1 MAVDTHAPMVG
12 GVLRTVHANGS
23 QNSFAGCYRLCSN
36 DKNNQFNSKVKI
48 NKTESTR
55 EILMNAYYQLAALY
69 YNRFHGS
76 HLFPSLW
83 NWRWLLCLCTFSIT
97 VQFIYWYL
105 VSATPPFQGP
115 WGMFI
120 AELLFIGACLF
131 ILHYRSNQ
139 VLGIEKSAPFFS
151 IARRS
156 LLDKQKRQF
165 LTSHTQ
171 RPASD
176 YAQLAQEITDLLQLQ
191 KAYRSPI
198 DADFVGVLNKLYH
211 PQALSRAIA
220 IVISALG
227 IFFALI
233 DKNSLRELQDVFQ
246 DQQTLTLITELCK
259 LAGGLF
265 ILAIITYL
273 LTKQLIEIFMLMAAS
288 FISKKM
294 GNRTMLNCLVRDLID
309 LHTPHPTVPRK
320 SCMPYSPTGKVWIAH
335 RQNKKH
341 KNI

>member
-1 MAVDTHAPMVG
+1 
-12 GVLRTVHANGS
+12 
-23 QNSFAGCYRLCSN
+23 
-36 DKNNQFNSKVKI
+36 
-48 NKTESTR
+48 
-55 EILMNAYYQLAALY
+55 MNAYYQLAALH

-76 HLFPSLW
+76 HLFPKW
-83 NWRWLLCLCTFSIT
+83 YDWRWLLCLATFSIA
-97 VQFIYWYL
+97 VLCGYWYF
-105 VSATPPFQGP
+105 VSPTPPLEGP
-115 WGMFI
+115 WAMYV
-120 AELLFIGACLF
+120 AELICIGSSIF

-139 VLGIEKSAPFFS
+139 VLGIKKSAPFFS
-151 IARRS
+151 TTRRT
-156 LLDKQKRQF
+156 LLEKQKRQF

-176 YAQLAQEITDLLQLQ
+176 YAQLAQEITDLLQLE
-191 KAYRSPI
+191 KTYRSPI
-198 DADFVGVLNKLYH
+198 DTDFVGVLNKLYD

-233 DKNSLRELQDVFQ
+233 DKNSLREMQDVFQ

-265 ILAIITYL
+265 ILAILTYL
-273 LTKQLIEIFMLMAAS
+273 LTKQLIEVFMLMAAS

-320 SCMPYSPTGKVWIAH
+320 SCMPYSSTGKVWIARRH
-335 RQNKKH
+335 KKIH

>member
-1 MAVDTHAPMVG
+1 
-12 GVLRTVHANGS
+12 
-23 QNSFAGCYRLCSN
+23 
-36 DKNNQFNSKVKI
+36 
-48 NKTESTR
+48 
-55 EILMNAYYQLAALY
+55 MNAYYQLAALY

-76 HLFPSLW
+76 HLFPKLW
-83 NWRWLLCLCTFSIT
+83 NWRWLLCSASFSIAT
-97 VQFIYWYL
+97 LFAYWYY
-105 VSATPPFQGP
+105 VSPTPPFQGP
-115 WGMFI
+115 WG
-120 AELLFIGACLF
+120 LFVAAVIFFASCLIIF
-131 ILHYRSNQ
+131 HYRSGQ
-139 VLGIEKSAPFFS
+139 ALGIVKSSSSFS
-151 IARRS
+151 IDRR
-156 LLDKQKRQF
+156 LLLEKEKRKF
-165 LTSHTQ
+165 LTSHTR

-198 DADFVGVLNKLYH
+198 DVDFMGVLSKLYD
-211 PQALSRAIA
+211 PQTITRAIA
-220 IVISALG
+220 IVISALS
-227 IFFALI
+227 IFFGLM

-320 SCMPYSPTGKVWIAH
+320 SCMPYSPTGKVWIAR
-335 RQNKKH
+335 RQKKTQ

>member
-1 MAVDTHAPMVG
+1 M
-12 GVLRTVHANGS
+12 
-23 QNSFAGCYRLCSN
+23 
-36 DKNNQFNSKVKI
+36 
-48 NKTESTR
+48 
-55 EILMNAYYQLAALY
+55 LMNEYYQLAALY

-76 HLFPSLW
+76 HLFPKLW
-83 NWRWLLCLCTFSIT
+83 SWRWLLCSASFSIAT
-97 VQFIYWYL
+97 LFAYWYY
-105 VSATPPFQGP
+105 VSPTPPFKSP
-115 WGMFI
+115 WG
-120 AELLFIGACLF
+120 LFVAAVIFFASCLI
-131 ILHYRSNQ
+131 ILHYRSDQ
-139 VLGIEKSAPFFS
+139 ALGIVKSSASFS
-151 IARRS
+151 IDRRS
-156 LLDKQKRQF
+156 LLEKEKRKF
-165 LTSHTQ
+165 LTSYTH

-198 DADFVGVLNKLYH
+198 DVDFMGVLNKLYD
-211 PQALSRAIA
+211 PQTLTRAIA

-227 IFFALI
+227 IFFGLM

-246 DQQTLTLITELCK
+246 DKQTITFITELCK

-265 ILAIITYL
+265 ILAILTYL
-273 LTKQLIEIFMLMAAS
+273 LTKQLIEAFMLMAAS

-320 SCMPYSPTGKVWIAH
+320 SCMPYSPTGKVWIARRH
-335 RQNKKH
+335 KKMH

>member
-1 MAVDTHAPMVG
+1 
-12 GVLRTVHANGS
+12 
-23 QNSFAGCYRLCSN
+23 
-36 DKNNQFNSKVKI
+36 
-48 NKTESTR
+48 
-55 EILMNAYYQLAALY
+55 MNAYYQLAALY

-76 HLFPSLW
+76 HLFPKW
-83 NWRWLLCLCTFSIT
+83 YDWRCLLCLATFGMT
-97 VQFIYWYL
+97 VLFGYWYY
-105 VSATPPFQGP
+105 VNPVPPLQGP
-115 WGMFI
+115 WWLLIAALMF
-120 AELLFIGACLF
+120 FVSCLF

-139 VLGIEKSAPFFS
+139 ALGIEKSALLF
-151 IARRS
+151 ALERRS
-156 LLDKQKRQF
+156 LLEKQKRQF

-176 YAQLAQEITDLLQLQ
+176 NAQLAQEITDLLQLE

-198 DADFVGVLNKLYH
+198 NADFVGVLNKLYD
-211 PQALSRAIA
+211 PQTLTRAIA

-227 IFFALI
+227 IFFGLM

-265 ILAIITYL
+265 ILAILTYL
-273 LTKQLIEIFMLMAAS
+273 LTKQIIEVFMLMAAS

-320 SCMPYSPTGKVWIAH
+320 SCMPYSPTGKVWIARRH
-335 RQNKKH
+335 KKMH